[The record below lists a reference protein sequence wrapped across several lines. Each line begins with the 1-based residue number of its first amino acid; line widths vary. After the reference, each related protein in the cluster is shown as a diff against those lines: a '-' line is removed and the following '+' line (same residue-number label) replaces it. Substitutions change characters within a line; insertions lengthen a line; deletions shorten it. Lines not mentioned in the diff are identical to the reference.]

1 MKDPN
6 KQGPPKQQGQYKET
20 ETACIG
26 FTWVCNSWVLYLK
39 EVDTLPP
46 PSITQK
52 QSPIDTDNQLIKKK
66 NKENKKQDKTKIS
79 LASSKGISLWK

>member
-26 FTWVCNSWVLYLK
+26 STWVCNSSVLYLK
-39 EVDTLPP
+39 EVDTPPP

-52 QSPIDTDNQLIKKK
+52 QSPIDTNNQLKKK
-66 NKENKKQDKTKIS
+66 RETRQNKNIFS
-79 LASSKGISLWK
+79 FL